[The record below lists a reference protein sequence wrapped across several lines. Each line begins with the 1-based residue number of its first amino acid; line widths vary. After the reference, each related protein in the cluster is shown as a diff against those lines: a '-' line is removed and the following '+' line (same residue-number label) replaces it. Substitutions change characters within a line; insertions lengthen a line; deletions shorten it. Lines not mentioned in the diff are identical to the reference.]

1 MTRKIIFVLCFLLA
15 PVFATN
21 AFPAEQPEFFVQLG
35 HSSTVHSIAFSPDG
49 KYVASGGMDNNVK
62 IWNAETGREI
72 RTLQGHTSYIYFV
85 TFSPDGRFLVSTSH
99 DATIRLWEVAS
110 GRELRR
116 YSSAYT
122 NFAVFNAEGDLFFNS
137 FGEIVIWNIH
147 SGTSRKLKATSGSG
161 DILAATFID
170 QGKHLLVAKPSGF
183 IVVDPQTDKAVRSFQ
198 LNTAIPAQE
207 PSIAF
212 SADGRYVL
220 VGKFNSLVLCDAQTG
235 AEIRTF
241 EGTMG
246 KVNAVAFA
254 PDGRHVLSGGA
265 NYTLKLWETATGR
278 EVRSIYHYKYY
289 QYGARSGVTCV
300 AFSPDGKRALSGY
313 KNGVIRLWDI
323 FRDDIVIGGV
333 ERNSAAARANIAE
346 GDTLVSVDGRKISSW
361 QAFAGL
367 VAANPDNELT
377 LVLLR
382 NNQELSVKMIPAAAK
397 TKDAQ
402 GKEISVGVAGL
413 IQGGVCIRTL
423 EGNKQSV
430 STAAPSPDGR
440 HIAAAHDNGS
450 ISLWDMQG
458 RELRSFRPYKHETSV
473 VFSPKEQIFLSTG
486 DDNVTVWDMAKTAPV
501 MSFKNDSISSVG
513 RALAYSQ
520 DGKYAAAGGRDV
532 VTLYDMAALRE
543 IRTMPLK
550 TFVKAVAISPS
561 ARYLAA
567 GGSMDVKLWDAQ
579 TGADIQTMRHGSF
592 VYSLDFTPDGKYLL
606 SGAQIYSDQNT
617 LKLWEVATGREV
629 QNFGQYKKS
638 VYAAK
643 FSPDGKM
650 LLTGGDKLILWN
662 VAGARV
668 LKTFSGHH
676 NTIWSVAFLPDG
688 KSILSA
694 GEDGTVRIWSL
705 DTGKETAQFVSF
717 ADGEWIV
724 VTPGGYYNASL
735 NGDKYLNIRIG
746 NNVYGIENYREAF
759 FRPDLVKVALSG
771 GSLQDFRNIVDVKQP
786 PTVNIV
792 DTPKNVGRDEA
803 TVTLRMKDNGGG
815 IGDIRLYLN
824 GTAVIMDAGRAVKIV
839 SRDDQT
845 ILKSYTLKLVKGK
858 NVIRAVAFNS
868 ENTMQSNDAVHEVV
882 ASFASSAKP
891 SMHALII
898 GINDFKNP
906 KLKLNYPV
914 ADADLFA
921 QTLKNASEGLF
932 EQVHIK
938 KLVTREQTTNEAII
952 REIRSFQS
960 LRPDDLFVFYIASHG
975 TVDEGEYF
983 LITSNV
989 GSVRTEKLKTDAIS
1003 QHMLKEAIANIPA
1016 TKKLIIIDTCNAG
1029 ALGEAIQVAMLTRG
1043 MSEDTALKILSR
1055 AVGSTILSASTSMQE
1070 ALEGYQG
1077 HGLFTY
1083 VLAEGLKGKADKGKT
1098 GYIRTTELAD
1108 YVDNEVPVL
1117 AEKIFKR
1124 AQYPTISISGQAFP
1138 VGKVK

>member
-1 MTRKIIFVLCFLLA
+1 ML
-15 PVFATN
+15 PVTPVSA
-21 AFPAEQPEFFVQLG
+21 ADRPEFYVQLG
-35 HSSTVHSIAFSPDG
+35 HSSTVHSAAFSPDG
-49 KYVASGGMDNNVK
+49 KYAASGGMDNNVK
-62 IWNAETGREI
+62 LWSTETGREI

-99 DATIRLWEVAS
+99 DATVRLWEVAS

-116 YSSAYT
+116 YSAAYT
-122 NFAVFNAEGDLFFNS
+122 SFAIFNAEGDLLFNS

-147 SGTSRKLKATSGSG
+147 SGTSRKLKATSGGG
-161 DILAATFID
+161 DILAAAFID
-170 QGKHLLVAKPSGF
+170 QGKHLLVAKQSGF
-183 IVVDPQTDKAVRSFQ
+183 TVVDPQTDKTVRSFQ
-198 LNTAIPAQE
+198 LKTAIPSGE
-207 PSIAF
+207 TSIVI
-212 SADGRYVL
+212 SADARYVL
-220 VGKFNSLVLCDAQTG
+220 LGKFNSLVLYDAQTG
-235 AEIRTF
+235 AEVRTF
-241 EGTMG
+241 EGNMG

-265 NYTLKLWETATGR
+265 NYTLKLWETATGK
-278 EVRSIYHYKYY
+278 EVRSVYHYKYY
-289 QYGARSGVTCV
+289 QYGARYGVTCV

-313 KNGVIRLWDI
+313 KNGGIKLWDI
-323 FRDDIVIGGV
+323 FREDIVIGGV
-333 ERNSAAARANIAE
+333 ERNSAASRANLAE
-346 GDTLVSVDGRKISSW
+346 DDTIVSVDGRKMASW
-361 QAFAGL
+361 QAFAGMA
-367 VAANPDNELT
+367 AANPDKELT
-377 LVLLR
+377 IALLR
-382 NNQELSVKMIPAAAK
+382 NNRELSVKMIPTATK

-402 GKEISVGVAGL
+402 GKEISVGVAGV
-413 IQGGVCIRTL
+413 IQGGVCLRTL
-423 EGNKQSV
+423 AGNKQSV

-458 RELRSFRPYKHETSV
+458 RELRSFKPYKHDTSV
-473 VFSPKEQIFLSTG
+473 VFSPKEQFFLSAG
-486 DDNVTVWDMAKTAPV
+486 DDNVTVWDTAKTAPV

-513 RALAYSQ
+513 RALAYSP
-520 DGKYAAAGGRDV
+520 DGKYAVAGGRDV
-532 VTLYDMAALRE
+532 VTLYDMEALRE
-543 IRTMPLK
+543 VRTVPLK
-550 TFVKAVAISPS
+550 TFVKAVAISPA

-567 GGSMDVKLWDAQ
+567 GGSMDVKLWDAE
-579 TGADIQTMRHGSF
+579 TGADIRTMRHGSF
-592 VYSLDFTPDGKYLL
+592 VYSLDFSPDGKYLL

-617 LKLWEVATGREV
+617 LKLWETATGREMR
-629 QNFGQYKKS
+629 NFGQYKKS

-650 LLTGGDKLILWN
+650 LLTGGDELILWT
-662 VAGARV
+662 VAGGRV

-694 GEDGTVRIWSL
+694 GDDGTVRIWSL

-724 VTPGGYYNASL
+724 VTPGGYYNASP
-735 NGDKYLNIRIG
+735 NGDKYLNIRVG

-771 GSLQDFRNIVDVKQP
+771 GSLQDFRNIADVKQP

-792 DTPKNVGRDEA
+792 DTPKNVSRDEVA
-803 TVTLRMKDNGGG
+803 VTLRLKDNGGG

-824 GTAVIMDAGRAVKIV
+824 GTAVIMDGSRAVKIV
-839 SRDDQT
+839 SQDDKT
-845 ILKSYTLKLVKGK
+845 LLKNYTLKLVKGS

-868 ENTMQSNDAVHEVV
+868 ENTMQSNDAIHEMTAV
-882 ASFASSAKP
+882 FALAAKP

-898 GINDFKNP
+898 GINEFKNP

-938 KLVTREQTTNEAII
+938 KLVTPEQTTNEAII
-952 REIRSFQS
+952 REIKSFQS

-989 GSVRTEKLKTDAIS
+989 GSLRTEKLKTDAIS
-1003 QHMLKEAIANIPA
+1003 QHRLKEAIANIPA
-1016 TKKLIIIDTCNAG
+1016 TKKLIIIDT
-1029 ALGEAIQVAMLTRG
+1029 
-1043 MSEDTALKILSR
+1043 
-1055 AVGSTILSASTSMQE
+1055 
-1070 ALEGYQG
+1070 
-1077 HGLFTY
+1077 
-1083 VLAEGLKGKADKGKT
+1083 
-1098 GYIRTTELAD
+1098 
-1108 YVDNEVPVL
+1108 
-1117 AEKIFKR
+1117 
-1124 AQYPTISISGQAFP
+1124 
-1138 VGKVK
+1138 